1 MSTQNGTHE
10 TVANGKPRK
19 GRIEA
24 EAGGVTAD
32 RLRSFVER
40 IERLEEE
47 KRELAGDIKEV
58 YAEAKSSGYDT
69 KILRKVISLR
79 RLEDQERREMDEL
92 LAVYMHALGM
102 RAAS

>member
-1 MSTQNGTHE
+1 MQQNGTHE
-10 TVANGKPRK
+10 ATTANGKSRK
-19 GRIEA
+19 SRVEA
-24 EAGGVTAD
+24 EAGGVTAE

-58 YAEAKSSGYDT
+58 YAEAKSTGYDI

-79 RLEDQERREMDEL
+79 RMEDQERREMDEL

-102 RAAS
+102 REAS